1 MKLEIKQL
9 AKHGDLKD
17 CLDLLQVILVGFV
30 RCDKLRAV
38 KILYIQF
45 CTIASIASKLLIQY
59 IFLNLL
65 INVTCHNIFNRSVQY
80 GRDMENKEK
89 KHFELLYGIHV
100 NACGLCIDKDYPY
113 LAASPGK

>member
-17 CLDLLQVILVGFV
+17 CPDLLQVILVGFV

-80 GRDMENKEK
+80 GRDMENKAK

>member
-17 CLDLLQVILVGFV
+17 CPDLLQVILVGFV

-45 CTIASIASKLLIQY
+45 FTIASITSKLLIQY

-80 GRDMENKEK
+80 GRDMENKAK